1 MPLDSSLGSWGR
13 IRAPRGVITLV
24 ASATAAVG
32 VAASAAGEEND
43 GENDQPY
50 PVVVKQ
56 LAQAVVV
63 HGIPPN

>member
-1 MPLDSSLGSWGR
+1 MRPRVDFGS
-13 IRAPRGVITLV
+13 V
-24 ASATAAVG
+24 ASAAAVSYAV
-32 VAASAAGEEND
+32 VAAAGEEND

-63 HGIPPN
+63 HGIPPK